1 LQGNDQFTV
10 APIIRSTFL
19 HAWKVNQPNFAW
31 CFVATSQEPSVSY
44 ISASC
49 LWKACFDKLHKC
61 SCVYIADWDV
71 TCWCHDWVFLLLL
84 EMCWKRRT
92 QILVSIFSSKFLV
105 HYMVNYIQFRSW
117 WSQQGEMTAS
127 YCCSW
132 WMWWADTCV
141 RVTNHKVMTTVC
153 REKWQLATAVHDE
166 CDDLILCESD
176 KSQGYDCIFFLVM
189 FVCWLELMQH
199 LFAC

>member
-1 LQGNDQFTV
+1 MRIFLLHWSAGSSCAWNNNQTWDNSGDWQCWGNGCSLQGNDQFTV

-71 TCWCHDWVFLLLL
+71 TGWCHDWVFLLLL
-84 EMCWKRRT
+84 EMCWKPRT

-105 HYMVNYIQFRSW
+105 HYMVNYIQF
-117 WSQQGEMTAS
+117 Q
-127 YCCSW
+127 
-132 WMWWADTCV
+132 
-141 RVTNHKVMTTVC
+141 
-153 REKWQLATAVHDE
+153 
-166 CDDLILCESD
+166 
-176 KSQGYDCIFFLVM
+176 
-189 FVCWLELMQH
+189 ELMKS
-199 LFAC
+199 AGRNDS